1 MFAGRIMIDKL
12 FDSAEQKN
20 ALSQWHSDAKL
31 RKEAAA
37 YTTRKGRAKFYL
49 GSRRDYLITTFL
61 EMIFCPVLIVMK
73 YTPSLQA
80 DEGTNRLPCEL
91 S

>member
-49 GSRRDYLITTFL
+49 
-61 EMIFCPVLIVMK
+61 
-73 YTPSLQA
+73 
-80 DEGTNRLPCEL
+80 
-91 S
+91 